1 MTIVQPTRSTL
12 TVTTV
17 ALNAVSKGSI
27 MPSAMSDGTVTS
39 SSESKHTVAPSSG
52 NNHTAALNANNVST
66 IVQSTNSDHTA
77 GQGAERKGIAE
88 LNTESKHIVVPS
100 GAEANTL
107 AAAYQHQ
114 RLAGLPHG
122 TFINVAGEQVDIVT
136 EGNIEIDVEDD
147 IEVDVDNAME
157 EHTYA
162 TTDERADAA
171 MEDDPVAPRDMEESP
186 REGACGFSASYS
198 WPSQLVADSR
208 FALLGATASLGASA
222 TQFGVASEQSLGA
235 IQPGVV
241 GGYGTGAAN
250 SDFHGEPNKAEDL
263 YWNTDGFMAGDAYS
277 NPTNISNSATDHNS
291 NGKSSA
297 GSGST
302 VATGDD
308 LANTSIPVTLPGDD
322 SIDNMVAAYALAP
335 GTDVDAALASAPVTD
350 LSDDSIPA
358 TATSVSNIVDI
369 VISLR
374 LGVGTDMNTAVVQA
388 SAADL
393 APVASTSR
401 TIYAKE
407 RDGIHEYEETLEASG
422 TVPVYRST
430 LPARP
435 QPTEDPDVGQISEIA
450 NGLSL
455 GTDASKDTSP
465 ALHSGGSSGSGSATR
480 SESAEESLSQEAKDR
495 EFEALIQRT
504 EDIDLDAPLC
514 FNQRTSVVKAPR
526 PYANGIRL
534 SYRYCIR
541 FVLNPGFGHYLQDET
556 VRRQEGLKAA
566 RLEAALLHPAFND

>member
-66 IVQSTNSDHTA
+66 IVQMVLKPTLSRPPAAIRQICSSV
-77 GQGAERKGIAE
+77 GLLKWQ
-88 LNTESKHIVVPS
+88 
-100 GAEANTL
+100 L

-208 FALLGATASLGASA
+208 FALLGATASLGAST

-374 LGVGTDMNTAVVQA
+374 LGVGTDVNTAVVQA

-566 RLEAALLHPAFND
+566 RLEAALLHPAFNDSIC